1 MPIDRH
7 SIDSNTLCDQL
18 GVVMAGGWRFY
29 EYSEKKYQEEQ
40 RRLPWYRRDKLKDI
54 AGGILIG
61 MCFLLL
67 LYLKIANIL

>member
-1 MPIDRH
+1 
-7 SIDSNTLCDQL
+7 
-18 GVVMAGGWRFY
+18 MAGGWRFY